1 MVLSSPS
8 SSLYWGQQFR
18 LDSERGDI
26 GILRGQF
33 EVLDHTVAVR
43 NGENLEDSGLFQIL
57 FESLINMSRLC
68 IFLGRPDI
76 AVELNPFIL
85 CRLILF
91 CFRFTTSGKTAE
103 AAGTGDREL

>member
-76 AVELNPFIL
+76 AVEFNPLEFFRSVLFGFIFH
-85 CRLILF
+85 RI
-91 CFRFTTSGKTAE
+91 GKTAE
-103 AAGTGDREL
+103 SAESA